1 MIELLLE
8 AFPKHYKS
16 TKRFTESQIHHTTL
30 NLDSF
35 ELNDINAVGICN
47 ESEGSIVFSNKENR
61 NITIINFEKYL
72 NLFKSDTKVGSG
84 KRCDFIIYDIL
95 EPYQNFIL
103 TELTRSKEDFLGE
116 HLRDGTKQ
124 PGKRAYAVIQLSD
137 SIAKLEA
144 VSEIAQFLELFQS
157 RTGLFAFRLSEE
169 NKDNNP
175 VTEMNNAFNRFCEI
189 VPALKTEGMLPYGFE
204 FQQRKYPQP
213 FDL

>member
-144 VSEIAQFLELFQS
+144 VS
-157 RTGLFAFRLSEE
+157 
-169 NKDNNP
+169 
-175 VTEMNNAFNRFCEI
+175 
-189 VPALKTEGMLPYGFE
+189 
-204 FQQRKYPQP
+204 
-213 FDL
+213 